1 MKNKHYKRLCILL
14 TILISTGTLHAQD
27 NVWTL
32 EKCINQA
39 LENNID
45 IRKSKVSTKEFKVD
59 LDQAKSNRKPN
70 LSSSASTT
78 FNWDKEQMAESN
90 SYGNRDVNNY
100 TSFGLSSS
108 TSLYNGSKLKNKVKK
123 AAIDFKQQQYSTSTQ
138 KETITLSVLEAYLEV
153 LYAKE
158 SIKNDSAQIKST
170 EEELSLAKER
180 LNSGIISLSDY
191 LGIKSELSS
200 EKSTLAED
208 QGTLSSNLVTLMQL
222 IEIPLNDNFQIETPN
237 LDELLLSSYKTGI
250 STKDAYKQALKIKP
264 QIKEAEM
271 EIKSA
276 ELYEKIEKAD
286 LYPSLSLKAGLSSG
300 WNDKISSYSYSEQ
313 LKNEFSPS
321 VGLSVSIPI
330 FSNYA
335 GRNNVKLAKLYT
347 EESKLEA
354 QNTKNTLRKNIELAY
369 VDLKTATAKYNA
381 SLEAYNSAK
390 ESGDVAT
397 EKYNEGMINS
407 VDLISIKTDLI
418 EAENN
423 LLKQKFN
430 IVFSNKIL
438 DFYKGEPINSFK

>member
-1 MKNKHYKRLCILL
+1 M
-14 TILISTGTLHAQD
+14 LISMGTLHAQD

-39 LENNID
+39 LEKNID
-45 IRKSKVSTKEFKVD
+45 IKKSKLSTKEYKVD

-70 LSSSASTT
+70 LSGSASST
-78 FNWDKEQMAESN
+78 FNWDQEQMAESN
-90 SYGNRDVNNY
+90 SYGNREVNNY
-100 TSFGLSSS
+100 TSFRLSSS
-108 TSLYNGSKLKNKVKK
+108 TSLFNGSKLKNKVKK
-123 AAIDFKQQQYSTSTQ
+123 ADIDFKQQQYSTLTQ

-158 SIKNDSAQIKST
+158 SIKNDSVQIKST

-180 LNSGIISLSDY
+180 LNSGFISLSDY
-191 LGIKSELSS
+191 LGIKSELAS

-208 QGTLSSNLVTLMQL
+208 QGTLSANLVTLMQL
-222 IEIPLNDNFQIETPN
+222 IEIPISDNFQIETPN

-250 STKDAYKQALKIKP
+250 STKDIYKQALKVKP
-264 QIKEAEM
+264 QIKEAELD
-271 EIKSA
+271 IKSA

-286 LYPSLSLKAGLSSG
+286 LYPSVSLDAGLSSG
-300 WNDKISSYSYSEQ
+300 WNDKISNYSYSEQ

-321 VGLSVSIPI
+321 VGISVSIPI
-330 FSNYA
+330 FSNYE

-369 VDLKTATAKYNA
+369 VDLKTAIAKYNA

-390 ESGDVAT
+390 ESADVAT
-397 EKYNEGMINS
+397 EKYNEGIINS

-430 IVFSNKIL
+430 VIFSNKIL
-438 DFYKGEPINSFK
+438 DFYKGEPINTFK